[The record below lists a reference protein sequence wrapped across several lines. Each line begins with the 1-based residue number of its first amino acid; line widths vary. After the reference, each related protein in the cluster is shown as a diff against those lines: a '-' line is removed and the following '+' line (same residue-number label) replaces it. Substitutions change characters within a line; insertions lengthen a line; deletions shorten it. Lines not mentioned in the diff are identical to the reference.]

1 LENAS
6 KSLGPI
12 VNKNNYNYEFTK
24 DHVFIEKIEKLW
36 MVVHQ
41 KPYMLASRLISLGM
55 AKGLACERMGKAMN
69 WAMYA
74 KWMNS
79 EQQHH
84 KARMSLEQVDVI
96 SFDEKA
102 YEGHIW
108 NRCMAK

>member
-1 LENAS
+1 
-6 KSLGPI
+6 
-12 VNKNNYNYEFTK
+12 
-24 DHVFIEKIEKLW
+24 
-36 MVVHQ
+36 
-41 KPYMLASRLISLGM
+41 M

-84 KARMSLEQVDVI
+84 KARISLEQVDVI

-102 YEGHIW
+102 YEGPH
-108 NRCMAK
+108 ME

>member
-1 LENAS
+1 
-6 KSLGPI
+6 
-12 VNKNNYNYEFTK
+12 
-24 DHVFIEKIEKLW
+24 

-41 KPYMLASRLISLGM
+41 KPCMLASRLISLGM
-55 AKGLACERMGKAMN
+55 AKGLACERMGKTMN
-69 WAMYA
+69 WAMYT

-102 YEGHIW
+102 YERPH
-108 NRCMAK
+108 ME